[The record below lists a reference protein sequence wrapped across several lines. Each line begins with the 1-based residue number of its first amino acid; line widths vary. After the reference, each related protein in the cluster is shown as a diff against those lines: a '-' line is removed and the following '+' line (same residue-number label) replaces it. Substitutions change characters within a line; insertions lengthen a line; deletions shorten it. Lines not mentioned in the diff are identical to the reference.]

1 MSLDFN
7 VEPYYDDFSENKHF
21 QRILFKPGVAVQAR
35 ELTQLQTIL
44 QKQIER
50 FGRHVFKEGAM
61 VIPGQASID
70 TNAQYVKVGSIS
82 NTTLSALE
90 DTLVYGSSG
99 IVAKVIKTVAAS
111 GGDPNTLIVKYIESD
126 STNYTAATFAALE
139 VLYSDKALTTQ
150 VATVGASSTT
160 PLGRSS
166 IAQIEEGVYFIGGN
180 FVKVDAQTLVL
191 DKYGNSPSY
200 RIGLLIDEQ
209 LITATD
215 DDSLN
220 DNAIGSYNYAAPGA
234 DRYKISLTLSKL
246 EIESELD
253 QDFVELIRVSSGNV
267 LAQVSKTEYSEL
279 EKTLARR
286 TYDESGDYTVRSF
299 QIQPREYRNNDRGN
313 WNSSSVYYIQNDIVS
328 YSGNTYV
335 AIADHTSSA
344 TTPNAAT
351 TNWVLNN
358 TPPYNRG
365 VYVVSDAATGNE
377 EWASNLA
384 IGLDPGKAYVRG
396 FEIEKIATEY
406 LTVPKARSNATVTND
421 IIAAQ
426 VGNYVLV
433 DNLSNAFDTES
444 FASIDLYN
452 RYTVSRGSAAGTK
465 VGTARARYIEL
476 HSGTPGSESEIYKLS
491 LFDISMNSGYSF
503 ERDVKQLVSGSAT
516 ADLLPKTSEAD
527 LLRRGSISV
536 SGTDVTGV
544 GTNFL
549 IALKVDDYIRA
560 NSQIMRISTVVS
572 DTVATIASAPTY
584 AVTGE
589 SYERIET
596 QIYEPQNET
605 LIYQLPQFAI
615 KSVEDFTIKV
625 LHRYNKTP
633 SAGNVTIDVSDA
645 TQGGNISVA
654 TDFVS
659 TNPTDYIA
667 IDRTTG
673 NVAPITSV
681 VPSGSQITLT
691 GLVGNGN
698 AHSIYV
704 PATKAISGTPKAKV
718 LTSTSKT
725 FTAAEA
731 AAETLYLGK
740 ADVFIIDSII
750 CNGNEIKGQF
760 KLDDG
765 QRHTHYGIS
774 SIIRSPNAPAP
785 TASITVYF
793 RYFEHNNT
801 GDFFSVASYG
811 IRYEDIPTFSYG
823 GSTIKLSDC
832 LDFRPRIGDNGASF
846 LAGGASFSAMPV
858 RDNGVQLDYTYY
870 LPRKDKIA
878 IDNAG
883 NFFLV
888 QGVPA
893 IQPADPA
900 DPSVAMV
907 LYKLELQPYTTNE
920 NDMHVR
926 FIDNKRYTMRDI
938 GRLEKRIEN
947 IEYYTALSLLE
958 QETKAFTILD
968 ENNLDRYKAGF
979 LVDNFEGHGVGDV
992 TNPDYLCSIDME
1004 NNELRPFARVDSF
1017 NLIPTSLSGVVA
1029 TGDLLTLDY
1038 SHTSFIEQPYA
1049 STTENVNPYNVFTF
1063 IGDLRLHPTT
1073 DEWFEVDRR
1082 PDLIVNEEGNFDSIV
1097 ATLESQGVL
1106 GTVWNS
1112 WQTQWSGTPV
1122 TTGTTTRRL
1131 TQSAGWPIRD
1141 ITTEFLAQSVGQ
1153 SRAGVRT
1160 SVVARTD
1167 HRVVE
1172 DRILSTAAIPFIRSR
1187 AVAFV
1192 SRGMKP
1198 NTRFYPFFEGTD
1210 ISEYVVPATKVTI
1223 SSATG
1228 AFDTVTNAGVD
1239 SEETAR
1245 RMNGESQTALNRG
1258 DVISSGANTAVVI
1271 HADTSNLY
1279 VINISGTI
1287 ESGQLITGSL
1297 SGSNAT
1303 VTAVSTHALGD
1314 SLNSTAI
1321 GDVTGVFLIPNT
1333 DALRFRTGI
1342 REFKLSSSASN
1353 VDKYNSWASAR
1364 YTATGIL
1371 ETRQTS
1377 IAAVRNADIVVQN
1390 VSESRTITNTWS
1402 RVIQD
1407 TGWYDPLAQTFLVEQ
1422 EGGAFLTKVDL
1433 YFQAKD
1439 TMTNLPVR
1447 VEIRDVNNGYPGKG
1461 VLPFSRVVKAAAD
1474 VNVSE
1479 DGTSATTF
1487 TFESPVYVE
1496 NNTEYALVVLSDSND
1511 YRVWIAQMGQLTVG
1525 GDRLISEQPYAGSLF
1540 KSQNASTWTA
1550 EQTQDLKFKLYRA
1563 SFSSSGTATFSN
1575 DRLPLRKLPVNPLLT
1590 LSGNTL
1596 VKVFHP
1602 NHGFIAGD
1610 NVTLSSVSS
1619 TLSSANIS
1627 SNNIN
1632 KIHTVGNVFLDY
1644 YTISTANVANVSTLT
1659 GGSNVWATTNR
1670 EFDAIQPL
1678 IQFQDFSD
1686 TTLTHY
1692 VRTTDKASQTLDST
1706 VGIAV
1711 VPNSTNF
1718 FDESKVVLSP
1728 DNDNSTKTFLMTS
1741 YFGTVVEN
1749 LSPVMDI
1756 NRTSVVTI
1764 KNKVNNPT
1772 NSNYNISLFDTK
1784 VWLTGNTK
1792 VSFSNTTIYSNVT
1805 AVANVLKTL
1814 NPGRELTISG
1824 ASNPGNNT
1832 TVIISSV
1839 DRSTGNITIS
1849 SNVLTANANGGSVTL
1864 TTSEGYVSEIA
1875 ASGGSIMSKY
1885 ITKRVNLKTP
1895 ATVLKIMFAA
1905 SVPPAANIHVFY
1917 KTLPAGSYATMADTE
1932 YKQANVNIVKTLD
1945 ESKFT
1950 DIEVDITNIPLF
1962 SSMLVKLAF
1971 TSTNSAYVPV
1981 VRDFRVIACA

>member
-7 VEPYYDDFSENKHF
+7 VDPYYDDYSEDKNF

-70 TNAQYVKVGSIS
+70 TNAQYVKVGTIS

-99 IVAKVIKTVAAS
+99 VVAKVIKTVAAT

-126 STNYTAATFAALE
+126 SSNYTTQSFAALE
-139 VLYSDKALTTQ
+139 ALYSDKSLSTQ
-150 VATVGASSTT
+150 IATVGAASTT
-160 PLGRSS
+160 PTGRSS
-166 IAQIEEGVYFIGGN
+166 VAQIEEGVYFINGN
-180 FVKVDAQTLVL
+180 FVKVTAQTLVL
-191 DKYGNSPSY
+191 DKYGNSPTY

-215 DDSLN
+215 DDSLY
-220 DNAIGSYNYAAPGA
+220 DNAIGSYNFAAPGA
-234 DRYKISLTLSKL
+234 DRYKIDLTLAKL
-246 EIESELD
+246 EVDSVLD

-267 LAQVSKTEYSEL
+267 LAQVTKTEYSEL

-299 QIQPREYRNNDRGN
+299 QIQPREYRNNDRGA
-313 WNSSSVYYIQNDIVS
+313 WSGSSVYYIQNDIVS
-328 YSGNTYV
+328 YMGNTYV
-335 AIADHTSSA
+335 AITDHTSSA

-365 VYVVSDAATGNE
+365 VYTVTNAATGNE
-377 EWASNLA
+377 AWAANLA

-396 FEIEKIATEY
+396 YEIEKIATEY

-421 IIAAQ
+421 IISAQ

-433 DNLSNAFDTES
+433 DNLANAFDTES
-444 FASIDLYN
+444 FSSIDLYN
-452 RYTVSRGSAAGTK
+452 RYTVTRGSSSGTK

-476 HSGTPGSESEIYKLS
+476 HSGTPGSREEIYKLS
-491 LFDISMNSGYSF
+491 LFDINMFSGYSF

-549 IALKVDDYIRA
+549 TALKVDDYIRA
-560 NSQIMRISTVVS
+560 NSQVMRITAVSS
-572 DTVATIASAPTY
+572 DTAATISGAPTY
-584 AVTGE
+584 SVTGE

-605 LIYQLPQFAI
+605 LVYQLPQFAI

-625 LHRYNKTP
+625 LHRYSKTP
-633 SAGNVTIDVSDA
+633 AGGNVTIDVSDA

-667 IDRTTG
+667 VDRTTG
-673 NVAPITSV
+673 NVAQISAV

-691 GLVGNGN
+691 GFSTSN

-704 PATKAISGTPKAKV
+704 PATKTISGTPKAKV
-718 LTSTSKT
+718 LTATSKS

-731 AAETLYLGK
+731 AAEVLKLGK
-740 ADVFIIDSII
+740 ADVFKIDSII
-750 CNGNEIKGQF
+750 CNGNEIKDQYT
-760 KLDDG
+760 LDDG

-774 SIIRSPNAPAP
+774 SIIRAPSAPAP
-785 TASITVYF
+785 TAGITVYF

-801 GDFFSVASYG
+801 GDFFSVSSYG

-823 GSTIKLSDC
+823 GETIKLSDC
-832 LDFRPRIGDNGASF
+832 LDFRPRIGDTGSTF
-846 LAGGASFSAMPV
+846 LADGASFSAMPV

-900 DPSVAMV
+900 DPSAAMV
-907 LYKLELQPYTTNE
+907 LYKLELQPYTINE
-920 NDMHVR
+920 NDMYVR
-926 FIDNKRYTMRDI
+926 YIDNKRYTMRDI
-938 GRLEKRIEN
+938 GRLEQRIEN

-958 QETKAFTILD
+958 QDTKSFTILD

-1017 NLIPTSLSGVVA
+1017 NLIPTNLTGTTA
-1029 TGDLLTLDY
+1029 TGDLITLDY
-1038 SHTSFIEQPYA
+1038 SHVSFIDQPYA

-1082 PDLIVNEEGNFDSIV
+1082 PDLIVNEEGNFDSVV

-1112 WQTQWSGTPV
+1112 WQTQWTGTPV

-1131 TQSAGWPIRD
+1131 TQDGGWPIRD
-1141 ITTEFLAQSVGQ
+1141 ITTEFLAQDVGQ
-1153 SRAGVRT
+1153 ARSGVRT

-1172 DRILSTAAIPFIRSR
+1172 DRVLSTAAIPFIRSR

-1210 ISEYVVPATKVTI
+1210 ISDYVVPATKVTI
-1223 SSATG
+1223 TGATG
-1228 AFDTVTNAGVD
+1228 TFDTTTNAGVD
-1239 SEETAR
+1239 SEESSR

-1258 DVISSGANTAVVI
+1258 DVISSGSNTAVVI

-1279 VINISGTI
+1279 VVNISGTI

-1297 SGSNAT
+1297 SGANAT
-1303 VTAVSTHALGD
+1303 VSAVSTHALGD
-1314 SLNSTAI
+1314 ALNSTAI

-1333 DALRFRTGI
+1333 DSLRFRTGI
-1342 REFKLSSSASN
+1342 REFKLSSSSQN
-1353 VDKYNSWASAR
+1353 IDRYNSWALAR
-1364 YTATGIL
+1364 YTAVGVL
-1371 ETRQTS
+1371 ETRQTT

-1390 VSESRTITNTWS
+1390 VNESRTITNTWS
-1402 RVIQD
+1402 RIIQD

-1433 YFQAKD
+1433 FFQSKD
-1439 TMTNLPVR
+1439 TTTNLPVR
-1447 VEIRDVNNGYPGKG
+1447 IEIRDVNNGYPGKG

-1474 VNVSE
+1474 VNISE

-1496 NNTEYALVVLSDSND
+1496 NNVEYALVVLSDSND

-1550 EQTQDLKFKLYRA
+1550 EQTQDLKFKIYRA
-1563 SFSSSGTATFSN
+1563 SFSSSGTVTFSN
-1575 DRLPLRKLPVNPLLT
+1575 DRLPLRKLPANPLLS
-1590 LSGNTL
+1590 LAGNTL

-1602 NHGFIAGD
+1602 NHGFINGD
-1610 NVTLSSVSS
+1610 NVTLASATG
-1619 TLSSANIS
+1619 TLSAANIS
-1627 SNNIN
+1627 STNIN

-1644 YTISTANVANVSTLT
+1644 YTIHTANVANASTLT

-1678 IQFQDFSD
+1678 VQFQDFSD
-1686 TTLTHY
+1686 TSLRHF
-1692 VRTTDKASQTLDST
+1692 VRTTDKATGTLDSS
-1706 VGIAV
+1706 VGVAV
-1711 VPNSTNF
+1711 VPNSTNL
-1718 FDESKVVLSP
+1718 FDESKVVMSA
-1728 DNDNSTKTFLMTS
+1728 DNDDSSKTFLMTS
-1741 YFGTVVEN
+1741 YFVSTVEN

-1764 KNKVNNPT
+1764 KNKINNPT
-1772 NSNYNISLFDTK
+1772 NVNHNITLFDTK
-1784 VWLTGNTK
+1784 VWLTGNTNI
-1792 VSFSNTTIYSNVT
+1792 SFANTKIYSNVT
-1805 AVANVLKTL
+1805 AVANVLKTM
-1814 NPGRELTISG
+1814 NPGRELTITG
-1824 ASNPGNNT
+1824 ASSPSNNV

-1839 DRSTGNITIS
+1839 DRNTGNITLA
-1849 SNVLTANANGGSVTL
+1849 SNVLSTVSNAGPITL
-1864 TTSEGYVSEIA
+1864 TTKEGYVSDIA
-1875 ASGGSIMSKY
+1875 ATGGSIMSKY
-1885 ITKRVNLKTP
+1885 ITKRINLKTP
-1895 ATVLKIMFAA
+1895 ATVMKILFAA
-1905 SVPPAANIHVFY
+1905 SVPPSANIQVFY
-1917 KTLPAGSYATMADTE
+1917 KTLPAGSYATMAETE
-1932 YKQANVNIVKTLD
+1932 YKQANVTITKTLD

-1950 DIEVDITNIPLF
+1950 DVEVDVTNIPLF